1 MDSACE
7 VNELRLWPYHKPAAH
22 QHLGFFI
29 QGRHPPQN
37 DRLFMYL
44 PSAELLW
51 HKTIQQL
58 SVMDGHPSFIILTRW
73 S

>member
-29 QGRHPPQN
+29 QGRHPLQN

-44 PSAELLW
+44 PSDELLW
-51 HKTIQQL
+51 HKTVRQL
-58 SVMDGHPSFIILTRW
+58 SVMDGHPSFIILMR
-73 S
+73 